1 MAVGQSPFG
10 FSGAGAGASAGAI
23 RTANYGTAGAPG
35 APGFLSQAGG
45 WLEQNPALAIGAG
58 ALGMQAFG
66 KTSTGVAPSAK
77 IELTKR
83 GKELETSLY
92 KSIKSELFP
101 ENLASRFI
109 GDAKKIEQ
117 SRRRISERGFAGA
130 GYRGPDTA
138 VGGNVARGFLSETA
152 TRLGAAG
159 AGARKAGES
168 RRTFALN
175 RLAKL
180 QNFMNI
186 QMQTPVL
193 RAEADIFGR
202 EQEQYEAAQRG
213 SALGGLAQLAA
224 LSTVTRRGA

>member
-1 MAVGQSPFG
+1 MAFPQSSGAAYTAPPGSFPGQSVTTPQTTG
-10 FSGAGAGASAGAI
+10 EGLG
-23 RTANYGTAGAPG
+23 
-35 APGFLSQAGG
+35 
-45 WLEQNPALAIGAG
+45 QNLALGLGAG
-58 ALGMQAFG
+58 ALAMQAFG
-66 KTSTGVAPSAK
+66 RTSTGAAPSAK
-77 IELTKR
+77 IELTER
-83 GKELETSLY
+83 GKQLETSLY

-117 SRRRISERGFAGA
+117 SRRRIARRGFAGA
-130 GYRGPDTA
+130 GYRGPDTV

-152 TRLGAAG
+152 TRLGGAG

-168 RRTFALN
+168 RRTFELN
-175 RLAKL
+175 RLTKL
-180 QNFMNI
+180 QNFMNL

-193 RAEADIFGR
+193 RAEADIFGK

-224 LSTVTRRGA
+224 LSTVTRRT